1 MNQRKYCQALGA
13 LLLMFSVAVAQAA
26 EVAGTIKT
34 SRGTASIERA
44 GASLPAAVGAA
55 VQVNDRI
62 VTGADGIVGV
72 TLRDNTRLTAGPDT
86 TLALDQ
92 YEFDTT
98 THDGA
103 MDATVSRGSLAVI
116 SGDIAKA
123 SPDAV
128 VFRTPTVTLGVRG
141 TEFII
146 ATGK

>member
-1 MNQRKYCQALGA
+1 MNDKKFLPALVA
-13 LLLMFSVAVAQAA
+13 LLLVCCTALAQAA

-34 SRGTASIERA
+34 SRGEATIERA

-62 VTGADGIVGV
+62 VTGSDGIVGV

-92 YEFDTT
+92 YQFDTT

-116 SGDIAKA
+116 SGDIAKS

-141 TEFII
+141 TEFITE
-146 ATGK
+146 TGK